1 MPQKVPIRSQG
12 KDFAPR
18 VVRRRRTVVDDTKR
32 SVSEEATERMLGD
45 LERSEEVVS
54 SWEALL
60 EEMETNEE
68 ELADDGWDTLA
79 FYPGHISTVTDTDMF
94 GLHVLVPNNQF
105 DDLAAIIDKG
115 ATFDAFQIYTNAS
128 DERVYALLIVMDTT
142 AETAV
147 LYPVQYLVD
156 KETLLSVE
164 ARDREQMLTRLR
176 NINED
181 VITFT
186 HDPDAFFSK

>member
-1 MPQKVPIRSQG
+1 MVLKVPIRFQG
-12 KDFAPR
+12 KDFAHR
-18 VVRRRRTVVDDTKR
+18 VVSRRIPVVDDTKK
-32 SVSEEATERMLGD
+32 SVSEEATERILGD
-45 LERSEEVVS
+45 LERSDEVVS
-54 SWEALL
+54 NWEMLL

-79 FYPGHISTVTDTDMF
+79 FYPGQISTVTDPDNF

-105 DDLAAIIDKG
+105 DDLATIIDDG
-115 ATFDAFQIYTNAS
+115 ATFDAFQIYTTTS

-142 AETAV
+142 AGSAI
-147 LYPVQYLVD
+147 LYPLHYPAD

-164 ARDREQMLTRLR
+164 ASDREQMLTHLR
-176 NINED
+176 TINED

-186 HDPDAFFSK
+186 HDPDAFFSN